1 MRTSPLLLLEEQWFY
16 TLQNPTSEHSCKD
29 ALVEVSS
36 VLQSTN
42 QLPSI
47 CSALAEVSILCA
59 TIHKP
64 NLGVASL
71 LLLLLRYLLFY
82 NSQTEPPSILAAA
95 AFCWC

>member
-1 MRTSPLLLLEEQWFY
+1 MRTLLLLLLEEQQFY

-47 CSALAEVSILCA
+47 C
-59 TIHKP
+59 
-64 NLGVASL
+64 
-71 LLLLLRYLLFY
+71 
-82 NSQTEPPSILAAA
+82 AAA
-95 AFCWC
+95 LV